1 LKGGGGG
8 GAAIY
13 GRLEGVRPKKK
24 GRRRGGNGL
33 GRSTGVRLEHD
44 ARKEKTLTRG
54 PGVSAEEERG
64 KARQAR
70 LAGLDELGSAQLR
83 GAGEKRRLGRG
94 EEAKRPKKKRG
105 GGRPSGRIQE
115 KNKFLS
121 PFLFLIFQIHFQ
133 MIFEIIFFL
142 K

>member
-64 KARQAR
+64 KARQTR

-83 GAGEKRRLGRG
+83 GAGE
-94 EEAKRPKKKRG
+94 RPKKKRG